1 MHCDDLSVWGA
12 GMNQNSGIRTG
23 DLWAHRGAA
32 SVLAVG
38 FALLG
43 LAPMPVRAADASAA
57 EVPGIDTTA
66 LAYQTRRLTNDAG
79 QFYMAWWLPQ
89 ALSRAIIRE
98 MPNLQQADGERM
110 LGALEPYLV
119 FALSRGQVGEHGLV
133 DVHDR
138 GDLLRNSRLTL
149 DGQLLTAAPADQND
163 AGAKAAL
170 ETIKPALAAML
181 GRNGSGIEF
190 ALYQPMPGRHPV
202 DPTMLGSLD
211 YTLYRKQFQWQ
222 LPLWAPAAPLPV
234 RAAATMPV
242 APVVVAPTAPAASPA
257 ATAAVPVRAPA
268 AAPVPVQR
276 RKVDPTTGEEF
287 PERYDYNPYTGQK
300 LVSQ

>member
-1 MHCDDLSVWGA
+1 M
-12 GMNQNSGIRTG
+12 
-23 DLWAHRGAA
+23 
-32 SVLAVG
+32 LAVG

-43 LAPMPVRAADASAA
+43 LAAMPVRAADASAA
-57 EVPGIDTTA
+57 EVPGVDTTT
-66 LAYQTRRLTNDAG
+66 LAYQTRRLINDAG

-89 ALSRAIIRE
+89 ALARAIIRE

-181 GRNGSGIEF
+181 GHNGRGIEF
-190 ALYQPMPGRHPV
+190 ALFRPMPGRHPV
-202 DPTMLGSLD
+202 EPTMLGSLE
-211 YTLYRKQFQWQ
+211 YTLYREHFQWQ
-222 LPLWAPAAPLPV
+222 LPLWAPAAPQPV
-234 RAAATMPV
+234 RAPAATMPV
-242 APVVVAPTAPAASPA
+242 APVVVAPTAPA